1 MKKYENY
8 KPMKEKWLGDIPSHW
23 DALRIKRIFQE
34 RKERNN
40 PVTTDFILSLTAKQG
55 VVPVAEKEGAGGNK
69 PKDDLTKYNIC
80 RENDLLVNCMNV
92 VSGAAGVSK
101 WVGAISPVYYA
112 LYPRDEEACNVWYY
126 HRIFRLIT
134 FQRSLLG
141 LGKGILMH
149 ESSTGKLNTVRMRI
163 SMDYLNNVVLP
174 LPPKDEQDQ
183 IVRYLDW
190 QISKINKMISN
201 KRKQISR
208 INEHLVFAVNEAVTH
223 GIRNKQL
230 KESGAFWMG
239 KIPVNWKPIK
249 IKWLF
254 DETNERNTE
263 GEAELLTFSRK
274 RGLIPFSDASDK
286 EPSASDLSN
295 YRLVSPGQLLENRMQ
310 AWSGMFICV
319 TREGCVSPDYSVFNP
334 SKDRYVNVKFYEYVF
349 RNPLQVE
356 QFANASRGVGSGF
369 NRLYTP
375 AFGAIYTVYPPK
387 EEQDA
392 IVEYLDG
399 LKEKYKTATDVI
411 ESEIEA
417 LHEMKDRLISDA
429 VTGKIDVR
437 NISIPEYEY
446 LDEVFDSSDDED
458 NENEE
463 NILDGEEE

>member
-1 MKKYENY
+1 MKHYEDYQTLKDN
-8 KPMKEKWLGDIPSHW
+8 WLGDIPSHW

-40 PVTTDFILSLTAKQG
+40 PIVTDFILSLTAKQG
-55 VVPVAEKEGAGGNK
+55 VVPVAEKEVSGGNK
-69 PKDDLTKYNIC
+69 PKDDLTLYNVA

-112 LYPRDEEACNVWYY
+112 LYPREDNRCNVWYY

-174 LPPKDEQDQ
+174 VPPKDEQDQ

-190 QISKINKMISN
+190 QLSKINKMISA
-201 KRKQISR
+201 KRKQIAR
-208 INEHLVFAVNEAVTH
+208 LNEHLLFAVNEAVTH
-223 GIRNKQL
+223 GINGTPL
-230 KESGAFWMG
+230 KNSDVFWMG
-239 KIPVNWKPIK
+239 DIPENWQAIK

-254 DETNERNTE
+254 DETNERNDE
-263 GEAELLTFSRK
+263 CNAELLTFSRK
-274 RGLIPFSDASDK
+274 RGLIPFTEASDK

-295 YRLVSPGQLLENRMQ
+295 YRLVKPGQLLENRMQ

-375 AFGAIYTVYPPK
+375 AFGSIYTVYPPQA
-387 EEQDA
+387 EQDA
-392 IVEYLDG
+392 IVDYLD
-399 LKEKYKTATDVI
+399 KIKMEYQSVI
-411 ESEIEA
+411 GKIEDEIEI
-417 LHEMKDRLISDA
+417 LHEMKDKLVSDA
-429 VTGKIDVR
+429 VTGKID
-437 NISIPEYEY
+437 
-446 LDEVFDSSDDED
+446 ED
-458 NENEE
+458 NDDIEDDSE
-463 NILDGEEE
+463 NIDGESNDEEV

>member
-1 MKKYENY
+1 MKHYEDYQTLKDN
-8 KPMKEKWLGDIPSHW
+8 WLGDIPSHW
-23 DALRIKRIFQE
+23 DALRIKHIFQE

-40 PVTTDFILSLTAKQG
+40 PIVTDFILSLTAKQG
-55 VVPVAEKEGAGGNK
+55 VVPVAEKEVSGGNK
-69 PKDDLTKYNIC
+69 PKDDLTLYNVA

-112 LYPRDEEACNVWYY
+112 LYPREDNRCNVWYY

-174 LPPKDEQDQ
+174 VPPKDEQDQ

-190 QISKINKMISN
+190 QLSKINKMISA
-201 KRKQISR
+201 KRKQIAR
-208 INEHLVFAVNEAVTH
+208 LNEHLLFAVNEAVTH
-223 GIRNKQL
+223 GINGTPL
-230 KESGAFWMG
+230 KNSDVFWMG
-239 KIPVNWKPIK
+239 DIPENWQAIK

-254 DETNERNTE
+254 DETNERNDE
-263 GEAELLTFSRK
+263 CNAELLTFSRK
-274 RGLIPFSDASDK
+274 RGLIPFTEASDK

-295 YRLVSPGQLLENRMQ
+295 YRLVKPGQLLENRMQ

-375 AFGAIYTVYPPK
+375 AFGSIYTVYPPQA
-387 EEQDA
+387 EQDA
-392 IVEYLDG
+392 IVDYLD
-399 LKEKYKTATDVI
+399 KIKMEYQSVI
-411 ESEIEA
+411 GKIEDEIEI
-417 LHEMKDRLISDA
+417 LHEMKDKLVSDA

-437 NISIPEYEY
+437 DIEVPDYEY
-446 LDEVFDSSDDED
+446 VDED
-458 NENEE
+458 NDDIEDDSE
-463 NILDGEEE
+463 NIDGESNDEEV

>member
-230 KESGAFWMG
+230 KESGVFWMG

>member
-1 MKKYENY
+1 MKKYEDYQTLKDN
-8 KPMKEKWLGDIPSHW
+8 WLGDIPSHW

-40 PVTTDFILSLTAKQG
+40 PIVTDFILSLTAKQG
-55 VVPVAEKEGAGGNK
+55 VVPVAEKEGSGGNK
-69 PKDDLTKYNIC
+69 PKDDLTLYNVA

-112 LYPRDEEACNVWYY
+112 LYPREDNRCNVWYY

-174 LPPKDEQDQ
+174 VPPKDEQDQ
-183 IVRYLDW
+183 IARYLDW
-190 QISKINKMISN
+190 QLSKINKMISA
-201 KRKQISR
+201 KRKQIAR
-208 INEHLVFAVNEAVTH
+208 LNEHLLFAVNEAVTH
-223 GIRNKQL
+223 GINGTPL
-230 KESGAFWMG
+230 KNSGVFWMG
-239 KIPVNWKPIK
+239 DIPENWQAIK

-254 DETNERNTE
+254 DETNERNDE
-263 GEAELLTFSRK
+263 CNAELLTFSRK
-274 RGLIPFSDASDK
+274 RGLIPFTEASDK

-295 YRLVSPGQLLENRMQ
+295 YRLVKQGQLLENRMQ

-375 AFGAIYTVYPPK
+375 AFGSIYTVYPPQA
-387 EEQDA
+387 EQDA
-392 IVEYLDG
+392 IVDYLD
-399 LKEKYKTATDVI
+399 KIKMEYQSVI
-411 ESEIEA
+411 EKIEDEIET
-417 LHEMKDRLISDA
+417 LHEMKDKLVSDA

-437 NISIPEYEY
+437 DVEVPDYEY
-446 LDEVFDSSDDED
+446 VDED
-458 NENEE
+458 NDDIEDDSE
-463 NILDGEEE
+463 NIDGESNDEEV

>member
-1 MKKYENY
+1 MKHYEDYQTLKDN
-8 KPMKEKWLGDIPSHW
+8 WLGDIPSHW

-40 PVTTDFILSLTAKQG
+40 PIVTDFILSLTAKQG
-55 VVPVAEKEGAGGNK
+55 VVPVAEKEVSGGNK
-69 PKDDLTKYNIC
+69 PKDDLTLYNVA

-112 LYPRDEEACNVWYY
+112 LYPREDNRCNVWYY

-174 LPPKDEQDQ
+174 VPPKDEQDQ

-190 QISKINKMISN
+190 QLSKINKMISA
-201 KRKQISR
+201 KRKQIAR
-208 INEHLVFAVNEAVTH
+208 LNEHLLFAVNEAVTH
-223 GIRNKQL
+223 GINGTPL
-230 KESGAFWMG
+230 KNSDVFWMG
-239 KIPVNWKPIK
+239 DIPENWQAIK

-254 DETNERNTE
+254 DETNERNDE
-263 GEAELLTFSRK
+263 CNAELLTFSRK
-274 RGLIPFSDASDK
+274 RGLIPFTEASDK

-295 YRLVSPGQLLENRMQ
+295 YRLVKPGQLLENRMQ

-375 AFGAIYTVYPPK
+375 AFGSIYTVYPPQA
-387 EEQDA
+387 EQDA
-392 IVEYLDG
+392 IVDYLD
-399 LKEKYKTATDVI
+399 KIKMEYQSVI
-411 ESEIEA
+411 GKIEDEIEI
-417 LHEMKDRLISDA
+417 LHEMKDKLVSDA

-437 NISIPEYEY
+437 DIEVPDYEY
-446 LDEVFDSSDDED
+446 VDED
-458 NENEE
+458 NDDIEDDSE
-463 NILDGEEE
+463 NIDGESNDEEV

>member
-8 KPMKEKWLGDIPSHW
+8 KPSNIGWMGDVPEHW
-23 DALRIKRIFQE
+23 DLFRIKRIFQE

-40 PVTTDFILSLTAKQG
+40 PVVTDFILSLTAKQG

-69 PKDDLTKYNIC
+69 PKDDLTLYNVC

-112 LYPRDEEACNVWYY
+112 LFPRDEQQCNVWYY

-141 LGKGILMH
+141 LGKGILIH

-163 SMDYLNNVVLP
+163 SMDYLNNVLLP
-174 LPPKDEQDQ
+174 IPPKDEQDQ
-183 IVRYLDW
+183 IIRYLDW
-190 QISKINKMISN
+190 QLSKINKLIAT
-201 KRKQISR
+201 KRKEIAR
-208 INEHLVFAVNEAVTH
+208 INEHLLFSVNSAVTH
-223 GIRNKQL
+223 GIRGTEL
-230 KESGAFWMG
+230 KDSGVFWMG
-239 KIPVNWKPIK
+239 DIPKNWKPIK

-254 DETNERNTE
+254 DETNERNVN
-263 GEAELLTFSRK
+263 GDLELLTFSRK
-274 RGLIPFSDASDK
+274 RGLIPFSEASDK
-286 EPSASDLSN
+286 EPSASDLTN
-295 YRLVSPGQLLENRMQ
+295 YRKVVPGQLLENRMQ

-319 TREGCVSPDYSVFNP
+319 TCEGCVSPDYSVFNP

-349 RNPLQVE
+349 RNPFQVE

-375 AFGAIYTVYPPK
+375 AFGAIYTVYPPQ
-387 EEQDA
+387 EEQDE
-392 IVEYLDG
+392 IVDYLDN
-399 LKEKYKTATDVI
+399 LKKKYQVTIEKI
-411 ESEIEA
+411 EAEIET
-417 LHEMKDRLISDA
+417 LREMKNKLISDV

-437 NISIPEYEY
+437 NIVIPEYDY
-446 LDEVFDSSDDED
+446 IDETDDDSDDED
-458 NENEE
+458 LDEE
-463 NILDGEEE
+463 STDEEV